1 MKFHSQED
9 KVQPLM
15 TRIIFFSLSFPCI
28 KLLTAK
34 SSKITK
40 IMQINSNILNL
51 DAVKVL
57 LK

>member
-1 MKFHSQED
+1 MI
-9 KVQPLM
+9 
-15 TRIIFFSLSFPCI
+15 RIIFFSLSFPCI

-51 DAVKVL
+51 HVVKVL